1 MLTTGLILDASLEI
15 EKGTLVCAQGVSV
28 SVHAVR
34 CRVMPEDVPASQRA
48 CVQDCV
54 HVGCGAPL
62 RSMVV
67 VVVVVCARVC
77 GSGSV
82 RVGVGGSGQSSACVA
97 VVLGVGVDRVEGG
110 YVCPGDRCTRYL

>member
-67 VVVVVCARVC
+67 VVVCARVC